1 MPPSTF
7 IPARLQELFVRF
19 VQINAVSLAEKAMAE
34 EVRELLLAAGISVR
48 EDDAGHKLNGNTGNL
63 VCLPPDY
70 DPHAPA
76 LVLSAHLDT
85 VQPTAGLRPQIDATR
100 ICSAGDT
107 ILGADN
113 RLGVTVLVHLL
124 LTLAQERFAHK
135 NFLVVFTVAEEIGML
150 GANCLELAEYNIR
163 SGFVFDCSRR
173 PGVYIR
179 ECAGAATFQA
189 KFLGKAAHAGVAPEH
204 GVNAIALAS
213 KALAR
218 IPTGRIDADTTAN
231 FGKIFGGGPTNVVP
245 DLVTVEGEVRSFS
258 PQRLQQ
264 QLALIER
271 NIAEAVAPHGRF
283 EFTSQSDF
291 APYVL
296 APDSP
301 AVVALEKAL
310 VAVGLT
316 PEPIRYMGGSDAN
329 AWNAKGIP
337 TVNIGI
343 GAQKPHTFEEYVLLE
358 DLVKSAEIAFA
369 LIQPD

>member
-1 MPPSTF
+1 MALPTLSP
-7 IPARLQELFVRF
+7 IRLQELFMRF
-19 VQINAVSLAEKAMAE
+19 VQRNGVSLAERAIAD
-34 EVRELLLAAGISVR
+34 EVHALLSAAGMRVR
-48 EDDAGHKLNGNTGNL
+48 EDHAGRRLNGNTGNL
-63 VCLPPDY
+63 ICLPSDY

-76 LVLSAHLDT
+76 IVLSAHLDT
-85 VQPTAGLRPQIDATR
+85 VQPTAGLRPQIGATR

-113 RLGVTVLVHLL
+113 RLGVTVLVYLL

-135 NFLVVFTVAEEIGML
+135 NFLIVFTVAEEIGML
-150 GANCLELAEYNIR
+150 GANCLELAEYSIR

-189 KFLGKAAHAGVAPEH
+189 KFLGKAAHAGIAPEH

-245 DLVTVEGEVRSFS
+245 DLVTLDGEVRSFH

-264 QLALIER
+264 HLALIER
-271 NIAEAVAPHGRF
+271 NSAEAVAPHGRF
-283 EFTSQSDF
+283 EFTSQNDF

-310 VAVGLT
+310 RAVGLK

-329 AWNAKGIP
+329 VWNAKGIP

-343 GAQKPHTFEEYVLLE
+343 GAQRPHTFEEFVLIE